1 MNTAPHL
8 RPEDRPEF
16 ERVLDEALRAV
27 RDRPEPAAGRRL
39 NTEQL
44 RTAAIGAAAAIA
56 ACAAAEYEHFV
67 ALRDELRLPGHAPS
81 SQGSAR
87 AAAGA
92 PGDSGSGPGGAGL
105 FATLSVLAPV
115 LAGTA
120 ALIFLLAGHLLRV
133 MDPEP
138 SIAAQMRDAGW
149 AFAALTAVSLL
160 AACVGL
166 LVTAVRHGAGAIR
179 AGGPSGQSALAD
191 EVARARTAWRTA
203 LLERG
208 VLPFLH
214 EALAV
219 PAAEAAPAS
228 EAAGPPGTSG
238 VRGAGKPEAGKP
250 EAGKPR
256 PESRHPRL
264 GYTHPG
270 FSSPAAKTP
279 RDTGAGARFTSPD
292 FTSPGFGGPDSG
304 GPEHPLDRYP
314 DRPPTEPRPEP
325 GAGAGP

>member
-8 RPEDRPEF
+8 RLEDRPEF

-39 NTEQL
+39 TTEQL
-44 RTAAIGAAAAIA
+44 RTMAIGAAAAIA

-67 ALRDELRLPGHAPS
+67 SLRDELRRPGHAPS
-81 SQGSAR
+81 SQGT
-87 AAAGA
+87 AGV
-92 PGDSGSGPGGAGL
+92 PGGSGSDSGSSGAGL

-120 ALIFLLAGHLLRV
+120 ALIFLLVGHLLRV

-138 SIAAQMRDAGW
+138 SIAAPMRTAGW
-149 AFAALTAVSLL
+149 AFAALTAASLL

-208 VLPFLH
+208 VRPFLS
-214 EALAV
+214 EALAGS
-219 PAAEAAPAS
+219 AAEAT
-228 EAAGPPGTSG
+228 EAAGALETSG
-238 VRGAGKPEAGKP
+238 IPGAGKA
-250 EAGKPR
+250 PR
-256 PESRHPRL
+256 ESRHPRL
-264 GYTHPG
+264 GYSHPG
-270 FSSPAAKTP
+270 FSSPASKVP
-279 RDTGAGARFTSPD
+279 RDTDAGPRFTSPD
-292 FTSPGFGGPDSG
+292 FTSPDFG
-304 GPEHPLDRYP
+304 GPEHPLDRAP
-314 DRPPTEPRPEP
+314 DRAPDR
-325 GAGAGP
+325 AAD

>member
-27 RDRPEPAAGRRL
+27 RDRPGPAAGRRL
-39 NTEQL
+39 NSEQL
-44 RTAAIGAAAAIA
+44 RTAATGAAAAIA

-67 ALRDELRLPGHAPS
+67 SLRDELRRPGNAPS
-81 SQGSAR
+81 SQRPAQGTAGTDT
-87 AAAGA
+87 GA
-92 PGDSGSGPGGAGL
+92 PGGSGSGSGGAGL
-105 FATLSVLAPV
+105 LATLSVLAPV

-138 SIAAQMRDAGW
+138 SIAAPMRDAGW
-149 AFAALTAVSLL
+149 AFAALTAASLL

-179 AGGPSGQSALAD
+179 AGGPGGQSALAD

-208 VLPFLH
+208 VLPFLR
-214 EALAV
+214 EALAA
-219 PAAEAAPAS
+219 PAAGTSDAL
-228 EAAGPPGTSG
+228 GTSG
-238 VRGAGKPEAGKP
+238 IPGPGET
-250 EAGKPR
+250 PR
-256 PESRHPRL
+256 ESRHPRL

-270 FSSPAAKTP
+270 FSSPASEAP
-279 RDTGAGARFTSPD
+279 RGTGSGARFTSPD
-292 FTSPGFGGPDSG
+292 FTGPGFGDPRR
-304 GPEHPLDRYP
+304 PLDRSP
-314 DRPPTEPRPEP
+314 DRAPD
-325 GAGAGP
+325 

>member
-1 MNTAPHL
+1 MHMNTAPHL

-44 RTAAIGAAAAIA
+44 RAAAVGATAAIA

-81 SQGSAR
+81 SQGPAR
-87 AAAGA
+87 GAAASA
-92 PGDSGSGPGGAGL
+92 PRDSGSGTGPGGAGL
-105 FATLSVLAPV
+105 LATLSVLAPV

-120 ALIFLLAGHLLRV
+120 ALIFLLTGHLLRV
-133 MDPEP
+133 LDPEP
-138 SIAAQMRDAGW
+138 SIAAQLRDAGW
-149 AFAALTAVSLL
+149 VFAALTAASLL

-166 LVTAVRHGAGAIR
+166 LVTAVRHGAGTIR
-179 AGGPSGQSALAD
+179 AGGPSGQSALAE

-214 EALAV
+214 EALA
-219 PAAEAAPAS
+219 APAS
-228 EAAGPPGTSG
+228 GAGPASQTAGTLETSG
-238 VRGAGKPEAGKP
+238 APGAGKA
-250 EAGKPR
+250 R
-256 PESRHPRL
+256 RESRHPRL

-270 FSSPAAKTP
+270 FSSPGGETS

-292 FTSPGFGGPDSG
+292 FTSPDFG

-314 DRPPTEPRPEP
+314 DRAPD
-325 GAGAGP
+325 

>member
-8 RPEDRPEF
+8 RSEDRPEF

-39 NTEQL
+39 STEQL
-44 RTAAIGAAAAIA
+44 RAAAIGAAAAIA
-56 ACAAAEYEHFV
+56 ACAAAEYEHFA

-81 SQGSAR
+81 SQGPAR
-87 AAAGA
+87 GAAGS
-92 PGDSGSGPGGAGL
+92 PGDSGSGTGGAGL
-105 FATLSVLAPV
+105 LATLSVLAPV

-133 MDPEP
+133 LDPEP
-138 SIAAQMRDAGW
+138 SIAAQLRDAGW
-149 AFAALTAVSLL
+149 AFAALTAASLL
-160 AACVGL
+160 AACAGL

-179 AGGPSGQSALAD
+179 AGGPSGQSALAE

-208 VLPFLH
+208 VLPFLQ
-214 EALAV
+214 EALAA
-219 PAAEAAPAS
+219 PAAGAEPAS
-228 EAAGPPGTSG
+228 ETADSLDASG
-238 VRGAGKPEAGKP
+238 VPGAGKA
-250 EAGKPR
+250 R

-279 RDTGAGARFTSPD
+279 RDRGGGARFSSPD
-292 FTSPGFGGPDSG
+292 FTSPDFG
-304 GPEHPLDRYP
+304 GPEHPVDRHP
-314 DRPPTEPRPEP
+314 DRAPD
-325 GAGAGP
+325 